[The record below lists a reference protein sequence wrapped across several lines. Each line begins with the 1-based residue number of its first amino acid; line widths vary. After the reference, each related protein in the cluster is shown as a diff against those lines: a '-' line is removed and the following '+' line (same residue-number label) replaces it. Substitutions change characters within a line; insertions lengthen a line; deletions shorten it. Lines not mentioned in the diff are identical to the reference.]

1 MEVKLRNIFCFAF
14 LLLLF
19 FKCSQESDVQKLE
32 ALPTLTDV
40 LTLELTF
47 GNEKTIEN
55 DDFLLAV
62 PQAIAV
68 DNNGDIFVLDEER
81 VKVFDKSGKPKTI
94 IGRPGIG
101 PGEFELER
109 SISVSQ
115 TGYVNVSGA
124 RQFSTF
130 SPEYKF
136 IKGYRRTIEPPYI
149 IIRQMNLFGSPYYV
163 ENIDEQTRLYVYR
176 AFEGIKSSNI
186 IILETPDSIYTIE
199 NYPQTT
205 PNDIP
210 SSYYYIHE
218 LGELYFGTLSGNRL
232 VYSHSGH
239 DVLDD
244 GQNLAY
250 VLNIINLK
258 NGNTSKIK
266 HSYTP
271 VVNTQPSRRYYEN
284 KPDAKE
290 TLKIFDKRFK
300 DVKYFPPLKE
310 IKTDGK
316 FIYAFTWATGDS
328 SEVFTD
334 IIDVDTEEYLGSA
347 YFLFIPRVIKNGYA
361 YKFNDW
367 WENNDFPLV
376 KKYKIDPEVYGK

>member
-1 MEVKLRNIFCFAF
+1 MRNICCFAF

-19 FKCSQESDVQKLE
+19 FKCSQEYDVQKLE
-32 ALPTLTDV
+32 AIPTLTDV

-47 GNEKTIEN
+47 GDEKTIEN
-55 DDFLLAV
+55 VDFLLAV
-62 PQAIAV
+62 PQAMAV

-81 VKVFDKSGKPKTI
+81 VKVFDKSGKPKII

-101 PGEFELER
+101 PGEFEIEL
-109 SISVSQ
+109 SISVSH
-115 TGYVNVSGA
+115 TGYLNVFGA
-124 RQFSTF
+124 RQFNTF

-136 IKGYRRTIEPPYI
+136 IKGYRHTIEPPYK

-163 ENIDEQTRLYVYR
+163 ENIDEKTRLYVYL
-176 AFEGIKSSNI
+176 ALESKKNFDI

-205 PNDIP
+205 PTDIP
-210 SSYYYIHE
+210 ASYYYIHE
-218 LGELYFGTLSGNRL
+218 LGELYFGTLSGNRF

-250 VLNIINLK
+250 VLNIINLE
-258 NGNTSKIK
+258 NGNTSTIK
-266 HSYTP
+266 HAYTP

-284 KPDAKE
+284 KDDAKE

-300 DVKYFPPLKE
+300 DVKYFPPLKA

-316 FIYAFTWATGDS
+316 FIFAFTWATGDS

-334 IIDVDTEEYLGSA
+334 IIDADTEEYLGSA
-347 YFLFIPRVIKNGYA
+347 YFPFIPRVIKNGYA

-367 WENNDFPLV
+367 WANNDFPLV
-376 KKYKIDPEVYGK
+376 EKYSIDPAVYGK